1 MYLAMVGVLGGC
13 FESLSYMKIDIQELR
28 PPILGFYIP
37 FKTVMV
43 ATEFREFVDLDGKKF
58 TSLFSL
64 AFTVGKKI
72 SVPMTAMET
81 THRYFHV
88 ILQLLQNLKIM
99 FMFTTISKSS
109 YVQSQVI

>member
-1 MYLAMVGVLGGC
+1 
-13 FESLSYMKIDIQELR
+13 MKIDIQELR

-64 AFTVGKKI
+64 TFTVGKK
-72 SVPMTAMET
+72 SQYP
-81 THRYFHV
+81 R
-88 ILQLLQNLKIM
+88 LPWRQLTDI
-99 FMFTTISKSS
+99 FMLYYSCYRISK
-109 YVQSQVI
+109 